1 MEIPIYYDN
10 MLAKLIV
17 WGANRE
23 EAIARMKLAIDE
35 YTITGIQTTLPFGT
49 FVMNHPN
56 FISGDFNTHFIQENF
71 DPEMLKASNSADF
84 QEMAA
89 AAVAFFEGS
98 NAQSVEGDS
107 PTNLETTTWYQQRRQ
122 LRNG

>member
-1 MEIPIYYDN
+1 
-10 MLAKLIV
+10 
-17 WGANRE
+17 
-23 EAIARMKLAIDE
+23 MKRAIDE

-49 FVMNHPN
+49 FVMNHPK

-71 DPEMLKASNSADF
+71 DPEMLKVPNSADF

-89 AAVAFFEGS
+89 AAVAFFKGS
-98 NAQSVEGDS
+98 TAESVEGDS
-107 PTNLETTTWYQQRRQ
+107 PAHSETTSWYQQRRQ